1 MTGRD
6 DVRKQS
12 LFLGVLA
19 FVEPNPDE
27 PHPPAPFPMGRGR
40 DPSFAEGGLRV
51 TVEWG
56 AAPPSYNPCFVGE
69 SLRGTNVPLRRPVS
83 ITKVAQNLRSK

>member
-27 PHPPAPFPMGRGR
+27 PHPPAPFPMGRG
-40 DPSFAEGGLRV
+40 DNFYK
-51 TVEWG
+51 G

-83 ITKVAQNLRSK
+83 VTKVAQNLRSK